1 MTDSTFP
8 DDINAIPQ
16 DTEQDDP
23 ERAGAGR
30 TDTGGGG
37 RSDDDRVAAGG
48 ETDEPGEVGPDTPG
62 APSSTEPMTDSTEGG
77 LEGGDPGVEE

>member
-1 MTDSTFP
+1 MTDSTLP

-16 DTEQDDP
+16 DTEQDT
-23 ERAGAGR
+23 ERTGAGR

-37 RSDDDRVAAGG
+37 KSDDDRVAAGG
-48 ETDEPGEVGPDTPG
+48 ETDEPGEVGADTPG
-62 APSSTEPMTDSTEGG
+62 APTSSEPMTDNTEGG